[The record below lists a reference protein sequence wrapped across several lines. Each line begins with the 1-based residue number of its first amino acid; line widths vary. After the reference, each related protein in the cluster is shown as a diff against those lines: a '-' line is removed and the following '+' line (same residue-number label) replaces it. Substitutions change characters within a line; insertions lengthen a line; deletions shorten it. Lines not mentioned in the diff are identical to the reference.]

1 METKKSDSLRRNAL
15 ALAMGVGAT
24 ALPAVALAEDSSQS
38 GGMGL
43 LLPKI
48 GEFIPACIAFAII
61 WFLLAK
67 FAWPVVLKA
76 MEDRENKI
84 KTDLDDAERSKKDAA
99 ASAEEYKAKIAEAD
113 RKAEEIVAEAKREA
127 EQERADILS
136 QAQKDAADII
146 AKSRSAVDSERR
158 KAMIELSGSV
168 VDLSVEIA
176 SKILGESLDEDKQRK
191 LAEKYLAEVGSL
203 NDK

>member
-1 METKKSDSLRRNAL
+1 
-15 ALAMGVGAT
+15 
-24 ALPAVALAEDSSQS
+24 
-38 GGMGL
+38 MGL

-67 FAWPVVLKA
+67 FAWPIVLKA
-76 MEDRENKI
+76 MDDRENKI

-99 ASAEEYKAKIAEAD
+99 ASAEEYKNKISEAD
-113 RKAEEIVAEAKREA
+113 RKAEEIVAEAKKEA
-127 EQERADILS
+127 E
-136 QAQKDAADII
+136 AQRSEII
-146 AKSRSAVDSERR
+146 AKAQEDAAQIITKAHGAVDAERH

-176 SKILGESLDEDKQRK
+176 SKIVGDNMSQDQQRK
-191 LAEKYLAEVGSL
+191 LAEKYLSEVGSL
-203 NDK
+203 NGK

>member
-1 METKKSDSLRRNAL
+1 METKKSDSLLRRTTA
-15 ALAMGVGAT
+15 AAVGVGAV
-24 ALPAVALAEDSSQS
+24 ALPTIALADDNG

-84 KTDLDDAERSKKDAA
+84 KNDLDDAERSKKDAA
-99 ASAEEYKAKIAEAD
+99 ASAEEYKAKISDAD
-113 RKAEEIVAEAKREA
+113 RKAEEIVADAKKEA
-127 EQERADILS
+127 EAQRA
-136 QAQKDAADII
+136 QII
-146 AKSRSAVDSERR
+146 AKAQEDAAQIITKAHGAVDAERH

-176 SKILGESLDEDKQRK
+176 SKIVGDNMSQEQQRK
-191 LAEKYLAEVGSL
+191 LAEQYLQEVGSL
-203 NDK
+203 NGE

>member
-1 METKKSDSLRRNAL
+1 METKKSDSLRRIAT
-15 ALAMGVGAT
+15 AAGAGVGAF
-24 ALPAVALAEDSSQS
+24 ALPAIALAEDSQS

-84 KTDLDDAERSKKDAA
+84 KNDLDDAERSKKDAA
-99 ASAEEYKAKIAEAD
+99 ASAEEYKAKISEAD
-113 RKAEEIVAEAKREA
+113 RKAEEIVAEAKKEA
-127 EQERADILS
+127 EAQRA
-136 QAQKDAADII
+136 QII
-146 AKSRSAVDSERR
+146 AKAQEDASQIITKAHGAVDAERH

-176 SKILGESLDEDKQRK
+176 SKIVGDNMSQDQQRK

-203 NDK
+203 NGK

>member
-1 METKKSDSLRRNAL
+1 METKKSDSLRRCGTA
-15 ALAMGVGAT
+15 AAAGVGAF
-24 ALPAVALAEDSSQS
+24 ALPAIALAEDSQG

-67 FAWPVVLKA
+67 FAWPIVLKA
-76 MEDRENKI
+76 MDDRENKI

-99 ASAEEYKAKIAEAD
+99 ASAEEYKAKISEAD
-113 RKAEEIVAEAKREA
+113 RKAEEIVAEAKKEA
-127 EQERADILS
+127 E
-136 QAQKDAADII
+136 AQRSEII
-146 AKSRSAVDSERR
+146 AKAQEDAAQIITKAHGAVDAERH

-176 SKILGESLDEDKQRK
+176 SKIVGDNMSQDQQRK
-191 LAEKYLAEVGSL
+191 LAEKYLTEVGSL
-203 NDK
+203 NGK